1 MTNILVKTK
10 KGWLAGALALLVG
23 WLLLLP
29 MSNIYAAGVLTF
41 EDPLNLFSAADRSAL
56 TAQVKSLPFDVY
68 IVTSNQYS
76 NKTSFKTYIVNK
88 TGATTT
94 LTIGISNR
102 TDATSR
108 LQTVVVDPG
117 SAMGITAT
125 ESTNIEEAAAVV
137 LRTNSSQWSG
147 AVTAA
152 INAAK
157 NASSISSGAGSFVG
171 FVIFGGILLVI
182 VFLVIAARR
191 RMGPRGVQPQYVQP
205 QYPQPQYPQY
215 PQQPG
220 YGLGPGYYPPQ
231 QQQGGGI
238 GNALLGGVIGYEIGR
253 ALGGGNQ
260 GGWGGGG
267 NQGGWGGGGSSDGND
282 AGSGADFGGGG
293 GGDFGGGGGD
303 FGGGGS
309 GGDF

>member
-10 KGWLAGALALLVG
+10 KGWLAGALALLGV

-29 MSNIYAAGVLTF
+29 FSSVFAAGVLTF

-76 NKTSFKTYIVNK
+76 NKTSFKSYIVNK
-88 TGATTT
+88 TGATKT

-117 SAMGITAT
+117 SAMGITAA

-157 NASSISSGAGSFVG
+157 NASSISSGAGSWIG
-171 FVIFGGILLVI
+171 FVIFGGIIVVI

-191 RMGPRGVQPQYVQP
+191 RMGPRPAQPVYAQP
-205 QYPQPQYPQY
+205 QYPQPQYPQQQY

-220 YGLGPGYYPPQ
+220 YGPGPGYYPPQ

-260 GGWGGGG
+260 GGSGWGGGG
-267 NQGGWGGGGSSDGND
+267 SGWGGGGSSDGND

-293 GGDFGGGGGD
+293 GDFGGGGDSG
-303 FGGGGS
+303 